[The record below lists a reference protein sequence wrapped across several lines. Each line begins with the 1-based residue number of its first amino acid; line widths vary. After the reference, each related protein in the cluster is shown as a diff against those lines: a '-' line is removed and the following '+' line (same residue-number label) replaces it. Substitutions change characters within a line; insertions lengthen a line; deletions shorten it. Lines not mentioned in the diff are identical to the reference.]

1 MDVAQLGSEARAS
14 NRGLAHETEGV
25 DEETMGFEPS
35 EREPLLNQQ
44 PKHPSVL
51 DSGSWDREDSVVIA
65 LERQGGAFNKFKAG
79 ILKAYNYLIR
89 LHGSPE
95 EVAWGLALG
104 LFIAMSPTVGLQ
116 MLIAVP
122 IATALRINSAAAAAG
137 VWLTNPLTIP
147 FLYGLNYYI
156 GASILGYD
164 MTFTIHGELTLG
176 MLFSAGG
183 GVWWSLIVGGVITGA
198 AAALVSYYPTL
209 FLVRAGRATLKKR
222 LERRRARKAAKK
234 AAKQKAST
242 IPPEA
247 P

>member
-1 MDVAQLGSEARAS
+1 MAQLGSDIEVS
-14 NRGLAHETEGV
+14 ERGLARTDEGA
-25 DEETMGFEPS
+25 DEETMAFEPS

-51 DSGSWDREDSVVIA
+51 DSGAWDREDSVVIA
-65 LERQGGAFNKFKAG
+65 LQREGGVFNKIKAG
-79 ILKAYNYLIR
+79 FLKAYNYLIR

-122 IATALRINSAAAAAG
+122 IATALRINSAAAATG

-156 GASILGYD
+156 GAKILGYES
-164 MTFTIHGELTLG
+164 TFVVRGELTLG
-176 MLFSAGG
+176 MLLSAGSS
-183 GVWWSLIVGGVITGA
+183 VWWSLIVGGVITGA
-198 AAALVSYYPTL
+198 AFALASYYPTL

-222 LERRRARKAAKK
+222 LERRRARREAKRL
-234 AAKQKAST
+234 AKEKAST
-242 IPPEA
+242 VPPEA
-247 P
+247 L